1 MNASTRVALR
11 FSKRTYENKDFIDA
25 AFERFEGACSLPDMR
40 AAFAKLDRVST
51 GLLDRQ
57 RFALALRGLRP
68 SLELPPPLLYTAM
81 EYFDS
86 DSGSKGVKT
95 SITGVS
101 RRREGGSGGRID
113 YRYVASTA
121 GDERGH

>member
-1 MNASTRVALR
+1 
-11 FSKRTYENKDFIDA
+11 
-25 AFERFEGACSLPDMR
+25 MR

-86 DSGSKGVKT
+86 DSGGEGVKT
-95 SITGVS
+95 SIAGGS
-101 RRREGGSGGRID
+101 RRREVGSGGRID

-121 GDERGH
+121 GDARGH